1 MIISTGANHLPETS
15 PIMLDLFPEEL
26 ASVYSL
32 DLHAQVDTAFVVVG
46 NHHIAG
52 VEAVALEAAHTVVV
66 GPVHIVDVEVVHIA
80 VAVAVHNVG
89 EGAGHILAVD
99 HSLTVGSIKYKKL
112 HNMLY
117 MKYIS
122 PLYEKIQRGYVK

>member
-66 GPVHIVDVEVVHIA
+66 GPVHIA
-80 VAVAVHNVG
+80 VAVAVHTVG